1 MTLEESSEVMLED
14 LYRKEDTAEIDVLG
28 VKFKVKILSGVEYL
42 DIVDEASDARG
53 MPNRGKYARRLIK
66 SCVIEPVVDIDKLK
80 PIAFVLLLGAL
91 EEQHGATELVAK
103 KLKLR

>member
-1 MTLEESSEVMLED
+1 MTLEESPEYKIED
-14 LYRKEDTAEIDVLG
+14 LYRKEDTAEVDVLG

-42 DIVDEASDARG
+42 DIVDEASDRG
-53 MPNRGKYARRLIK
+53 VPNRGKYARRLIK
-66 SCVIEPVVDIDKLK
+66 SCVIEPAVDIDKLK

-103 KLKLR
+103 KLSLR